1 MELAFRHHQAHV
13 DVVLPSNLGLI
24 FGAAHREVVTS
35 WRFFLH
41 YSVVLGAPISFVL
54 LHQRTVLRH
63 AASEAVLELALVWER
78 LHHYGFGVR
87 EVYLT
92 FVRRLVNGCLL
103 HLGQVAWASL
113 GVVLGGVER
122 LVDGDRY
129 LVDILEV
136 SIGLNF

>member
-13 DVVLPSNLGLI
+13 DVVLPSNLGLV
-24 FGAAHREVVTS
+24 FRAAHREVVSS

-41 YSVVLGAPISFVL
+41 YSVVLGSPISFVV

-63 AASEAVLELALVWER
+63 AASEAVLELALVRER

-92 FVRRLVNGCLL
+92 LVRSLVNRCLL